1 MSDLF
6 DNSVDN
12 SFESLFDFDGDGELN
27 ALEHTAEFDALGF
40 FDAPAEKKD
49 SFDIYEVPDE
59 DDELGE
65 DEDDPFGD
73 DNI

>member
-27 ALEHTAEFDALGF
+27 ALEHTAEFDALGL
-40 FDAPAEKKD
+40 FDAPAEKNN
-49 SFDIYEVPDE
+49 SYDIYEVPDE